1 MFVQLHKIIFLLT
14 FFSSLYVR
22 ACEKDRER
30 EKREGRR
37 KKFAYSVITEMITYP
52 LLSIR
57 ILQICYPFGIP
68 VTAQTKEFTCAE
80 SIVRHD
86 DVPDVEASYHLNHAN
101 LTIRHG
107 D

>member
-1 MFVQLHKIIFLLT
+1 MC
-14 FFSSLYVR
+14 VR
-22 ACEKDRER
+22 VRKTETEKKER
-30 EKREGRR
+30 EE